1 MKPAVAGLVIAL
13 TLAGCRPIDGDV
25 VVRTDPTPTATATN
39 PSTASPSA
47 TRASVDFV
55 LQEYPVTRGQGPH
68 DVAPARDG
76 GVWYTA
82 QLSGELGWLD
92 PKFGVTKARRSA
104 CRGVRRRRSAR

>member
-1 MKPAVAGLVIAL
+1 MKPAVAGLLVAL

-25 VVRTDPTPTATATN
+25 VVRTD
-39 PSTASPSA
+39 ASPST
-47 TRASVDFV
+47 TRPPVDFV

-82 QLSGELGWLD
+82 QLTGELGWLD
-92 PKFGVTKARRSA
+92 PKFGVTKAY
-104 CRGVRRRRSAR
+104 